1 MKFKTEAT
9 LKKALRSK
17 RFDAGLRREAVEF
30 SREAEAA
37 GQTATDTARRL
48 GMKPNTLQRWRQ
60 RAGKAEAPAINF
72 VEVKGTALAEELEVV
87 WPTGHLIRV
96 GRGDLKS
103 VFLALEATCC
113 ARE

>member
-17 RFDAGLRREAVEF
+17 RFSAGLRREAVEF

-48 GMKPNTLQRWRQ
+48 GMKPNTLQRV
-60 RAGKAEAPAINF
+60 APAGG
-72 VEVKGTALAEELEVV
+72 KGQGASNQL
-87 WPTGHLIRV
+87 H
-96 GRGDLKS
+96 
-103 VFLALEATCC
+103 
-113 ARE
+113 